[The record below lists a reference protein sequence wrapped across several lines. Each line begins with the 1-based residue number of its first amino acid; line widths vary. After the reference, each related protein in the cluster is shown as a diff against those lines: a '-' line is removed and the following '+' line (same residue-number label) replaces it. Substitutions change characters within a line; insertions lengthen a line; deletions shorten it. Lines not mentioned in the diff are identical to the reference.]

1 MADDEE
7 LPPLTM
13 KELKRKQSDEIARLT
28 AAYLAAGKTIVKHD
42 VYNRA
47 IMESDDAES
56 NA

>member
-1 MADDEE
+1 MAGDEE

-13 KELKRKQSDEIARLT
+13 KELKRKQSEEIARLT
-28 AAYLAAGKTIVKHD
+28 AAYLAAGGTIVKHD